1 LGSVLG
7 GRLAP
12 GLALCAALAGC
23 AAGTGALDAAA
34 PAQPFAPIALPV
46 FGETAHGKPSE
57 VYVTIARLAKACW
70 FAPPFPLQQGYVF
83 TADVS
88 PDSRGGAARIVI
100 FEHRLGKTHGANAER
115 GEVAY
120 EITLSPAGE
129 DTAIAVV
136 NSRIADDFAERMKN
150 DVHRWAAG
158 ETACG
163 PQPAWTVKAA
173 AGDTDPAGGKPA
185 PKPARALAR

>member
-1 LGSVLG
+1 MGLPVCA
-7 GRLAP
+7 RP
-12 GLALCAALAGC
+12 GCRIIVSKLTRRFSERAR
-23 AAGTGALDAAA
+23 A
-34 PAQPFAPIALPV
+34 PA
-46 FGETAHGKPSE
+46 S
-57 VYVTIARLAKACW
+57 
-70 FAPPFPLQQGYVF
+70 
-83 TADVS
+83 
-88 PDSRGGAARIVI
+88 ARIVI
-100 FEHRLGKTHGANAER
+100 FEHRLGKTRGANAER